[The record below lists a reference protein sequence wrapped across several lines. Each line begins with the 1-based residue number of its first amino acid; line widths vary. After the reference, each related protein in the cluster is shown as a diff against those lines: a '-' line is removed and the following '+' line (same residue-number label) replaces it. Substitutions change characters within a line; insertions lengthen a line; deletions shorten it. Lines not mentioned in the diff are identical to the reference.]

1 MNKQW
6 MVLGLVA
13 LASVAGCK
21 RGFRGRRGGAGAPVS
36 AAAPTND
43 TERTLYALGVF
54 HGQRL
59 QQFNLNPRESALVAR
74 GLQDQ
79 IAGRAQVN
87 MREMLPRLQELAD
100 SRAQQSARENV
111 RRGQEFATR
120 AAAESGAQRT
130 ASGLVF
136 RNITEGTGAQPTRE
150 DTVTVHYRG
159 TLIDGTEFDSSRG
172 RGEPATFSLG
182 GVIPCWT
189 EGVAMMKVGG
199 RARLVC
205 PPDIAYG
212 DRGQRQI
219 PPGSTLDFEVELISI
234 TPRPQPAADGDGGAP
249 AANPSSPT
257 TAQPAADPHAG
268 H

>member
-21 RGFRGRRGGAGAPVS
+21 RGMRGRGGRGGGGAV
-36 AAAPTND
+36 AVGAPTND

-59 QQFNLNPRESALVAR
+59 QQFNLNGREAALVAR
-74 GLQDQ
+74 GMQDS
-79 IAGRAQVN
+79 ISGGARSVN
-87 MREMLPRLQELAD
+87 MREMMPRIQELAD
-100 SRAQQSARENV
+100 SRARVASQENL
-111 RRGQEFATR
+111 RRGTEFATR
-120 AAAESGAQRT
+120 AAAEPGAQRT

-136 RNITEGTGAQPTRE
+136 RNITEGTGASPTRE

-189 EGVAMMKVGG
+189 EGVALMKVGG

-219 PPGSTLDFEVELISI
+219 PGGSTLDFEVELISI
-234 TPRPQPAADGDGGAP
+234 APRPDADAGAP
-249 AANPSSPT
+249 SLPSIVSPS
-257 TAQPAADPHAG
+257 ADPHGA

>member
-21 RGFRGRRGGAGAPVS
+21 RGMRGRGRGGVAPVS
-36 AAAPTND
+36 VGAPTND
-43 TERTLYALGVF
+43 TDRTLYALGVF

-59 QQFNLNPRESALVAR
+59 QQFNLTPRESAMVAR
-74 GLQDQ
+74 GMQDQ
-79 IAGRAQVN
+79 INNGRTSVN
-87 MREMLPRLQELAD
+87 MREMMPRLQELAD
-100 SRAQQSARENV
+100 TRSRQAQQENV
-111 RRGQEFATR
+111 RRGTEFATR
-120 AAAESGAQRT
+120 AAAETGAQRT
-130 ASGLVF
+130 ATGLVY
-136 RNITEGTGAQPTRE
+136 RSLTEGTGASPTRE
-150 DTVTVHYRG
+150 DTVTVHYVG
-159 TLIDGTEFDSSRG
+159 TLIDGTEFDSSRT

-189 EGVAMMKVGG
+189 EGVQLMKVGG

-212 DRGQRQI
+212 ERGQRQI
-219 PPGSTLDFEVELISI
+219 PPGSTLNFEVELISI
-234 TPRPQPAADGDGGAP
+234 TPRAPAADADAG
-249 AANPSSPT
+249 PSMVSPSLP
-257 TAQPAADPHAG
+257 TASDPHGA

>member
-1 MNKQW
+1 MKKQW

-21 RGFRGRRGGAGAPVS
+21 RAMRGRGGRGAGGGAAVS
-36 AAAPTND
+36 PSND

-59 QQFNLNPRESALVAR
+59 QQFNLNPREAAIVAR
-74 GLQDQ
+74 GMQDQ
-79 IAGRAQVN
+79 LSGGHTTVN
-87 MREMLPRLQELAD
+87 MREMLPRIQELAD
-100 SRAQQSARENV
+100 SRSRAASQENV
-111 RRGQEFATR
+111 RRGNEFAAR
-120 AAAESGAQRT
+120 AAAEPGAQRT

-136 RNITEGTGAQPTRE
+136 RTLEEGNGPTPTRE

-159 TLIDGTEFDSSRG
+159 RLIDGTEFDSSFSRN
-172 RGEPATFSLG
+172 EPATFSLS

-189 EGVAMMKVGG
+189 EGVALMKVGS

-219 PPGSTLDFEVELISI
+219 PPGSTLDFEVQLISI
-234 TPRPQPAADGDGGAP
+234 APRPQAADADGGA
-249 AANPSSPT
+249 AATTPT
-257 TAQPAADPHAG
+257 ATTGAADPHGA